1 MTETNKDN
9 IQNLQQSIQTIIHSI
24 EREKINIR
32 INQERLTKKL
42 RQYNDL
48 LGKPSSPSKEQRITI
63 RKQKMDQI
71 KNRQIFS
78 PNYGKKIILLN
89 PEDEIKSLKKCVSMN
104 EIKLNTIKNGV
115 NKQALWNNRILN
127 EINQI
132 RKDKLIQKTKID
144 KIKEENQDIEQQ
156 IKTLNKKNKRSISR
170 LNYDDLKKSQ
180 DQNKIL
186 EEKFKSDRE
195 KLEMKYHQVIEE
207 NIKRER
213 AKTNELGKK
222 RLANAAIADNAR
234 KNNTKGM
241 DTLLSVDK
249 DEIQDR
255 IPILDALLEKWS
267 HSIKYK
273 KQMLNKYKANSIKIK
288 DTLDKLLIVLG
299 LEKYEELPT
308 IYEME
313 EVQNSKVDE
322 ILSQVS
328 NEVDLLKEQK
338 DIMEKKIKKL
348 LENKKETNN
357 QNEMTLKEKEINIE
371 ILIKLNEDLI
381 NQINRKKMIFNEMEE
396 CTLKFLKKMENTYLA
411 DFVVKKMNV
420 EDNSKINETNVLDY
434 LSSVY
439 CYIHLIND
447 FHENVIMK
455 KEVKQNANMS
465 SLVNKSIENL
475 NKEIK
480 FKLSK
485 FNYNNCLSK
494 VKKDKQKNMFD
505 DVIIRL
511 ANYEFRRS
519 VPEKE
524 RGDYG
529 LHEFVPARGARSLP
543 QRTEPRCVARVRQS
557 RDRNRRDPLRRL
569 GAERENG
576 FHRR

>member
-213 AKTNELGKK
+213 ANTNELGKK

-357 QNEMTLKEKEINIE
+357 QNEMSLKEKEINIE

-511 ANYEFRRS
+511 ANEIVKDVNTGYMSNAEDDS
-519 VPEKE
+519 KVNTNVSSNGKTKKK
-524 RGDYG
+524 
-529 LHEFVPARGARSLP
+529 LN
-543 QRTEPRCVARVRQS
+543 
-557 RDRNRRDPLRRL
+557 DRYK
-569 GAERENG
+569 GIQ
-576 FHRR
+576 

>member
-222 RLANAAIADNAR
+222 RLANAAIGDNAR
-234 KNNTKGM
+234 KNNTKTI

-511 ANYEFRRS
+511 ANEIVKDVNTGYMSNAEDDS
-519 VPEKE
+519 KVNTNVSSNGKTKKK
-524 RGDYG
+524 
-529 LHEFVPARGARSLP
+529 LN
-543 QRTEPRCVARVRQS
+543 
-557 RDRNRRDPLRRL
+557 NRYK
-569 GAERENG
+569 GIQ
-576 FHRR
+576 

>member
-313 EVQNSKVDE
+313 EVQNSKVHE

-511 ANYEFRRS
+511 ANEIVKDVNTGYMSNAEDDS
-519 VPEKE
+519 KVNTNVSSNGKTKKK
-524 RGDYG
+524 
-529 LHEFVPARGARSLP
+529 LN
-543 QRTEPRCVARVRQS
+543 
-557 RDRNRRDPLRRL
+557 NRYK
-569 GAERENG
+569 GIQ
-576 FHRR
+576 

>member
-89 PEDEIKSLKKCVSMN
+89 PDDEIKSLKKCVSMN

-357 QNEMTLKEKEINIE
+357 QNEMSLKEKEINIE

-511 ANYEFRRS
+511 ANEIVKDVNTGYMSNAEDDS
-519 VPEKE
+519 KVNTNVSSNGKTKKK
-524 RGDYG
+524 
-529 LHEFVPARGARSLP
+529 LN
-543 QRTEPRCVARVRQS
+543 
-557 RDRNRRDPLRRL
+557 NRYK
-569 GAERENG
+569 GIQ
-576 FHRR
+576 

>member
-89 PEDEIKSLKKCVSMN
+89 PDDEIKSLKKCVSMN

-511 ANYEFRRS
+511 ANEIVKDVNTGYISNAEDDS
-519 VPEKE
+519 KVNTNVSSNGKTKKK
-524 RGDYG
+524 
-529 LHEFVPARGARSLP
+529 LN
-543 QRTEPRCVARVRQS
+543 
-557 RDRNRRDPLRRL
+557 NRYK
-569 GAERENG
+569 GIQ
-576 FHRR
+576 

>member
-127 EINQI
+127 EIIQI
-132 RKDKLIQKTKID
+132 RKDKLIHRTKID

-511 ANYEFRRS
+511 ANEIVKDVNTGYMSNAEDDS
-519 VPEKE
+519 KVNTNVSSNGKTKKK
-524 RGDYG
+524 
-529 LHEFVPARGARSLP
+529 LN
-543 QRTEPRCVARVRQS
+543 
-557 RDRNRRDPLRRL
+557 NRYK
-569 GAERENG
+569 GIQ
-576 FHRR
+576 

>member
-9 IQNLQQSIQTIIHSI
+9 IQNIQQSIQTIIHSI

-180 DQNKIL
+180 DQNKLL

-357 QNEMTLKEKEINIE
+357 QNEMSLKEKEINIE

-455 KEVKQNANMS
+455 KEVKQYANTS

-511 ANYEFRRS
+511 ANEIVKDVNTGYMSNAEDDS
-519 VPEKE
+519 KVNTNVSSNGKTKKK
-524 RGDYG
+524 
-529 LHEFVPARGARSLP
+529 LN
-543 QRTEPRCVARVRQS
+543 
-557 RDRNRRDPLRRL
+557 NRYK
-569 GAERENG
+569 GIQ
-576 FHRR
+576 

>member
-357 QNEMTLKEKEINIE
+357 QNEMSLKEKEINIE

-511 ANYEFRRS
+511 ANEIVKDVNTGYMSNAEDDS
-519 VPEKE
+519 KVNTNVSSNGKTKKK
-524 RGDYG
+524 
-529 LHEFVPARGARSLP
+529 LN
-543 QRTEPRCVARVRQS
+543 
-557 RDRNRRDPLRRL
+557 NRYK
-569 GAERENG
+569 GIQ
-576 FHRR
+576 

>member
-338 DIMEKKIKKL
+338 DIMKKKIKKL

-447 FHENVIMK
+447 FHENAIMK

-511 ANYEFRRS
+511 ANEIVKDVNTGYMSNAEDDS
-519 VPEKE
+519 KVNTNVSSNGKTKKK
-524 RGDYG
+524 
-529 LHEFVPARGARSLP
+529 LN
-543 QRTEPRCVARVRQS
+543 
-557 RDRNRRDPLRRL
+557 NRYK
-569 GAERENG
+569 GIQ
-576 FHRR
+576 

>member
-455 KEVKQNANMS
+455 KEVKQNANIS

-511 ANYEFRRS
+511 ANEIVKDVNTGYMSNAEDDS
-519 VPEKE
+519 KVNTNVSSNGKTKKK
-524 RGDYG
+524 
-529 LHEFVPARGARSLP
+529 LN
-543 QRTEPRCVARVRQS
+543 
-557 RDRNRRDPLRRL
+557 DRYK
-569 GAERENG
+569 GIQ
-576 FHRR
+576 

>member
-1 MTETNKDN
+1 MKEFNRDN
-9 IQNLQQSIQTIIHSI
+9 LNQLQQSIQVIIHSI

-511 ANYEFRRS
+511 ANEIVKDVNTGYMSNAEDDS
-519 VPEKE
+519 KVNTNVSSNGKTKKK
-524 RGDYG
+524 
-529 LHEFVPARGARSLP
+529 LN
-543 QRTEPRCVARVRQS
+543 
-557 RDRNRRDPLRRL
+557 NRYK
-569 GAERENG
+569 GIQ
-576 FHRR
+576 

>member
-371 ILIKLNEDLI
+371 ILKKLNEDLI

-511 ANYEFRRS
+511 ANEIVKDVNTGYMSNAEDDS
-519 VPEKE
+519 KVNTNVSSNGKTKKK
-524 RGDYG
+524 
-529 LHEFVPARGARSLP
+529 LN
-543 QRTEPRCVARVRQS
+543 
-557 RDRNRRDPLRRL
+557 DRYK
-569 GAERENG
+569 GIQ
-576 FHRR
+576 

>member
-511 ANYEFRRS
+511 ANEIVKDVNTGYMSNAEDDSKVNTNVSSNGKTKKKLKDRKS
-519 VPEKE
+519 V
-524 RGDYG
+524 
-529 LHEFVPARGARSLP
+529 V
-543 QRTEPRCVARVRQS
+543 
-557 RDRNRRDPLRRL
+557 
-569 GAERENG
+569 
-576 FHRR
+576 

>member
-180 DQNKIL
+180 DQNKLL

-241 DTLLSVDK
+241 DTLLSIDK

-511 ANYEFRRS
+511 ANEIVKDVNTGYMSNAEDDS
-519 VPEKE
+519 KVNTNVSSNGKTKKK
-524 RGDYG
+524 
-529 LHEFVPARGARSLP
+529 LN
-543 QRTEPRCVARVRQS
+543 
-557 RDRNRRDPLRRL
+557 DRYK
-569 GAERENG
+569 GIQ
-576 FHRR
+576 

>member
-89 PEDEIKSLKKCVSMN
+89 PDDEIKSLKKCVSMN

-511 ANYEFRRS
+511 ANEIVKDVNTGYMSNAEDDS
-519 VPEKE
+519 KVNTNVSSNGKTKKK
-524 RGDYG
+524 
-529 LHEFVPARGARSLP
+529 LN
-543 QRTEPRCVARVRQS
+543 
-557 RDRNRRDPLRRL
+557 DRYK
-569 GAERENG
+569 GIQ
-576 FHRR
+576 

>member
-255 IPILDALLEKWS
+255 IPILDTLLEKWS

-420 EDNSKINETNVLDY
+420 EDNSKINETNVIDY

-511 ANYEFRRS
+511 ANEIVKDVNTGYMSNAEDDS
-519 VPEKE
+519 KVNTNVSSNGKTKKK
-524 RGDYG
+524 
-529 LHEFVPARGARSLP
+529 LN
-543 QRTEPRCVARVRQS
+543 
-557 RDRNRRDPLRRL
+557 NRYK
-569 GAERENG
+569 GIQ
-576 FHRR
+576 

>member
-1 MTETNKDN
+1 MKNKKMTETNKDN

-511 ANYEFRRS
+511 ANEIVKDVNTGYMSNAEDDS
-519 VPEKE
+519 KVNTNVSSNGKTKKK
-524 RGDYG
+524 
-529 LHEFVPARGARSLP
+529 LN
-543 QRTEPRCVARVRQS
+543 
-557 RDRNRRDPLRRL
+557 NRYK
-569 GAERENG
+569 GIQ
-576 FHRR
+576 

>member
-1 MTETNKDN
+1 MKEFNKKNLD
-9 IQNLQQSIQTIIHSI
+9 QLQQSIQVIIHSI

-144 KIKEENQDIEQQ
+144 KIKEENQEIEQQ

-511 ANYEFRRS
+511 ANEIVKDVNTGYMSNAEDDS
-519 VPEKE
+519 KVNTNVSSNGKTKKK
-524 RGDYG
+524 
-529 LHEFVPARGARSLP
+529 LN
-543 QRTEPRCVARVRQS
+543 
-557 RDRNRRDPLRRL
+557 NRYK
-569 GAERENG
+569 GIQ
-576 FHRR
+576 